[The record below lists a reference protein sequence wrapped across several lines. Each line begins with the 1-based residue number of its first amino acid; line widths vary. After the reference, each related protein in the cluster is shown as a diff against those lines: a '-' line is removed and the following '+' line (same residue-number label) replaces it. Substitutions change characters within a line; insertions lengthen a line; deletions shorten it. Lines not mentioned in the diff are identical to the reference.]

1 MEGDEVIPRTLEVRA
16 ESVWYSHSS
25 PCYLRRERE
34 TGQTRGKRV
43 NGRGERDAAEFAI
56 GSRLGGE
63 NDTTTAGRR
72 RLSAYSDKDAADFG
86 APFVGRAA

>member
-1 MEGDEVIPRTLEVRA
+1 MVF
-16 ESVWYSHSS
+16 SYQ
-25 PCYLRRERE
+25 PCYLRRVRE

-63 NDTTTAGRR
+63 NDTTTAGLR
-72 RLSAYSDKDAADFG
+72 RLSAYSDKDAVDFG
-86 APFVGRAA
+86 APFVGRAT

>member
-1 MEGDEVIPRTLEVRA
+1 MLFTQGARQR
-16 ESVWYSHSS
+16 
-25 PCYLRRERE
+25 
-34 TGQTRGKRV
+34 GQTRDKRV

-72 RLSAYSDKDAADFG
+72 RLSASSDNGAADVA
-86 APFVGRAA
+86 APFVGRAT

>member
-1 MEGDEVIPRTLEVRA
+1 MRSFRRTLEVRA
-16 ESVWYSHSS
+16 ESVWYLHSS
-25 PCYLRRERE
+25 HAIYAGCAT

-43 NGRGERDAAEFAI
+43 NGRGERDAAEVAI

-86 APFVGRAA
+86 APFVGRAT